1 MAIKQLQIAYDGVAD
16 RLVLRL
22 HTGAGEEYLAHL
34 TRRFVARIWPGLAA
48 ARPASKAAAAPA
60 GDGKGRF
67 DQAYESPADVI
78 QPLGG
83 TPLLVSEARIDR
95 DRQGRLKLL
104 LREHRQRSFSLTLD
118 DALLEIFC
126 AMLQAGAKAADWG
139 LALADD
145 AGGAAVA
152 AAAPVTSSTLH

>member
-1 MAIKQLQIAYDGVAD
+1 MAIKQLQIAYDGIAD

-48 ARPASKAAAAPA
+48 VRPAPRAAAGESSGGAS
-60 GDGKGRF
+60 RF
-67 DQAYESPADVI
+67 DQAYRSPADVVH
-78 QPLGG
+78 PLGD

-126 AMLQAGAKAADWG
+126 AMLQAGAKTADWG
-139 LALADD
+139 LALTD
-145 AGGAAVA
+145 A
-152 AAAPVTSSTLH
+152 AAGTATAAGTPVTPSMLH